1 MAFESREK
9 GLGPGALPQRRDFYY
24 GTLTALTPRATLGPQ
39 SSADRAADAHLD
51 AARPIPAGRRSAAVT
66 AAGSVRDATVIAILR
81 SGQPDTIAPA
91 AIRVYK
97 VQLEPF
103 HAGPLALV
111 EELCRRMQAGAP
123 VEPLIREYW
132 EPTGIWHLTEVLALS
147 LTVVEEV
154 PPASEREVYVPRW
167 VLYQRDCDRAQ
178 LL

>member
-1 MAFESREK
+1 M
-9 GLGPGALPQRRDFYY
+9 
-24 GTLTALTPRATLGPQ
+24 
-39 SSADRAADAHLD
+39 
-51 AARPIPAGRRSAAVT
+51 
-66 AAGSVRDATVIAILR
+66 AILR
-81 SGQPDTIAPA
+81 SDQADAVAAA

-103 HAGPLALV
+103 HAGPLAVV
-111 EELCRRMQAGAP
+111 EELCRRLQAGAP
-123 VEPLIREYW
+123 LEPLTREYW
-132 EPTGIWHLTEVLALS
+132 EPTAGIWHLTEVLAPA